1 MKRVQRMDGNRPQ
14 DLFDNMY
21 RGYDDGLSG
30 FTSFILKKF
39 SRPRHEYMF
48 SYLPGGK
55 QMLDMGCGSGEF
67 CMLAATKYEQV
78 IGVDFSEES
87 IRQAKEK
94 SAAASTPGGK
104 ISFEVADL
112 NAPPLNYSDA
122 SFDTITALVT
132 LDFIYNL
139 NGVLREIYRLLSPE
153 GYFVFEVNNLAFL
166 PRRLKLLLGK
176 YPNIASV
183 SQKEWPRLGWD
194 GGAVHLF
201 TSRDLKYFIG
211 QMGFVVESVSGAGVF
226 AVLRKWWPQ
235 MLCGDLIFVCRK
247 KREY

>member
-1 MKRVQRMDGNRPQ
+1 MDSYGPQ
-14 DLFDNMY
+14 NLFDNMY
-21 RGYDDGLSG
+21 KGYDNGLSG

-48 SYLPGGK
+48 HFLPGGK
-55 QMLDMGCGSGEF
+55 RMLDIGCGSGEF
-67 CMLAATKYEQV
+67 CILAAKKYDRV
-78 IGVDFSEES
+78 IGVDFSEEG

-94 SAAASTPGGK
+94 IKSSKTFEK
-104 ISFEVADL
+104 QLSFEIADL

-139 NGVLREIYRLLSPE
+139 NGVLGEIYRLLSPH

-183 SQKEWPRLGWD
+183 SQREWPHLGWD
-194 GGAVHLF
+194 AGAAHLF
-201 TSRDLKYFIG
+201 TSRDLKYFID

-226 AVLRKWWPQ
+226 AVLRKWRPQ

-247 KREY
+247 KREQ